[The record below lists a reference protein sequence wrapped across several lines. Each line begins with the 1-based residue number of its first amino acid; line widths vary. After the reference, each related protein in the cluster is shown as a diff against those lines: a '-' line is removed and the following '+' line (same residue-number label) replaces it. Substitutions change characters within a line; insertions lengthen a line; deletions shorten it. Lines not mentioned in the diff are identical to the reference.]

1 MNCSMEE
8 CVASIVAVAFGTA
21 VATDY
26 ISLPPHIVGHPVVIV
41 LMVLF
46 GVIAFMKY
54 PVLGIA
60 IFLTA
65 AIVVFKRNTQAA
77 RAYATY
83 GIDSIRRQHRADA
96 EPSQSL
102 SSNPRQYDQFQE
114 TDATNPMHALGAQE
128 GFEPAPYGD
137 EELNENVE
145 GAFPIG
151 ATRVSAAAE
160 SSEYVYRP
168 DADTGSN
175 AFERFGPNMDEKKA
189 FAY

>member
-1 MNCSMEE
+1 MEE
-8 CVASIVAVAFGTA
+8 CVASIIVVALGTA
-21 VATDY
+21 IATDY
-26 ISLPPHIVGHPVVIV
+26 ISFPPHIIGHPVVTI

-46 GVIAFMKY
+46 GVGAFIKY

-65 AIVVFKRNTQAA
+65 AIVIFKRNTQTA

-83 GIDSIRRQHRADA
+83 GIQSIRRQPRADA
-96 EPSQSL
+96 EPSQTQ
-102 SSNPRQYDQFQE
+102 SSEPRQYDQFQE
-114 TDATNPMHALGAQE
+114 TDASNPMHATMAE
-128 GFEPAPYGD
+128 GFEPAPYGN

-151 ATRVSAAAE
+151 AARVSASAD

-168 DADTGSN
+168 DANTGSN
-175 AFERFGPNMDEKKA
+175 AFERFGPDMDEKKA

>member
-1 MNCSMEE
+1 MEE
-8 CVASIVAVAFGTA
+8 CVASILAVAFGTA

-26 ISLPPHIVGHPVVIV
+26 ISLPPHIVGHPVVTI

-46 GVIAFMKY
+46 GVVAFVKY

-65 AIVVFKRNTQAA
+65 AIILFKRNTQAA
-77 RAYATY
+77 RAFVTY
-83 GIDSIRRQHRADA
+83 GVDSIRRQPRADA

-114 TDATNPMHALGAQE
+114 TDAANPMHAVAQE
-128 GFEPAPYGD
+128 GFEPAPYGN

-151 ATRVSAAAE
+151 AARVSASAD
-160 SSEYVYRP
+160 SSEYVYHP
-168 DADTGSN
+168 DTNTGSN
-175 AFERFGPNMDEKKA
+175 AFERFGPDMDEKKA